1 MAGQDLAARVRQV
14 AERTL
19 AEQRYVRPID
29 VLLGLGWLAPSH
41 VDQWR
46 QGRVPYLERVTQATL
61 GKISAAMAEFRR
73 WARERGLKPSE
84 TAYVARSRDRRPLRF
99 SASGRPAI
107 EQAYRTHWVSP
118 QLSERKRAQLA
129 ERQSRPPDLL
139 VIAASKPRAC
149 AGCEADLGV
158 GELLMME
165 DAGPICMD
173 CADLGHLEFLPAGD
187 AALTRRAKRA
197 SRLAAVVVQWSRS
210 RKRYERQGILA
221 ESEAIE
227 QAEAQCLADSE
238 VRERRRL
245 REQQRRSAADERF
258 VTELAAAVRAQFPG
272 CPPERAARIARHA
285 GARGS
290 GRIGRTRAGRELGP
304 EAVRLAVVAAV
315 RHDDTAY
322 EELLMSGVPRLEAR
336 DQVGL
341 DVARILTGWLLNA

>member
-19 AEQRYVRPID
+19 ADQRYVRPVD
-29 VLLGLGWLAPSH
+29 VLVELGWLAPAQL
-41 VDQWR
+41 DEWR
-46 QGRVPYLERVTQATL
+46 QDRVPYLERVTQAGL
-61 GKISAAMAEFRR
+61 GKISTAMAEFRR
-73 WARERGLKPSE
+73 WARARGLKPSE

-99 SASGRPAI
+99 SASGKPAI

-118 QLSERKRAQLA
+118 ELSERKRTELA

-139 VIAASKPRAC
+139 VIAASKSWTC
-149 AGCEADLGV
+149 AGCGADLGA

-165 DAGPICMD
+165 DAGPLCMG
-173 CADLGHLEFLPAGD
+173 CADLGHLEFLAAGD
-187 AALTRRAKRA
+187 AVLTRRAKKA
-197 SRLAAVVVQWSRS
+197 SRLTAVVVQWGRS

-221 ESEAIE
+221 ETEAIE
-227 QAEAQCLADSE
+227 QAEAHCLADAE

-245 REQQRRSAADERF
+245 REEQRRSVADQQF

-272 CPPERAARIARHA
+272 CPPERATRIAQHA
-285 GARGS
+285 GARRS
-290 GRIGRTRAGRELGP
+290 GRIGRTRAGRELDP

-322 EELLMSGVPRLEAR
+322 EKLLMTGVQRLQAR
-336 DQVGL
+336 DQVRP
-341 DVARILTGWLLNA
+341 DVDRILAGWLLNA